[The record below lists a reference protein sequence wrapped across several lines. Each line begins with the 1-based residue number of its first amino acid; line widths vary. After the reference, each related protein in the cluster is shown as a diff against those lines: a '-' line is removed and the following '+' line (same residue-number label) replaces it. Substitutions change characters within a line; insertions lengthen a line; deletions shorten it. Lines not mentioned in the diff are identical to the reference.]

1 LASAFLPLHLIL
13 KHGVICM
20 NILKIAA
27 VSALFASNLI
37 SIPAMADN
45 HSNSQ
50 TAVEAAIEAYWAA
63 RNAQDAATVAEMES
77 RSGTLATNSD
87 GSFHKPLT
95 IPTAERWA
103 KSMKAGGGI
112 TVPHFVETTELSP
125 TIVYARYY
133 VEGLVGGRDA
143 PYRTRVTDV
152 WVKEKDGKW
161 RMKAGHFSSAAY
173 GGTHV
178 TASTDFE
185 D

>member
-1 LASAFLPLHLIL
+1 
-13 KHGVICM
+13 M

-27 VSALFASNLI
+27 VSALLASNLI

-45 HSNSQ
+45 NSNSQ

-63 RNAQDAATVAEMES
+63 RTAKDAATVAEMES
-77 RSGTLATNSD
+77 RSGFLGTFSD
-87 GSFHKPLT
+87 GSFHKPL
-95 IPTAERWA
+95 IINTAERWA
-103 KSMKAGGGI
+103 KIMKAGGRI
-112 TVPHFVETTELSP
+112 NVPHFVETTELSP

-133 VEGLVGGRDA
+133 VEGITIAAGDGRDA
-143 PYRTRVTDV
+143 PYRVRVTDV

-173 GGTHV
+173 GGTYV
-178 TASTDFE
+178 TKSTDFE

>member
-1 LASAFLPLHLIL
+1 
-13 KHGVICM
+13 
-20 NILKIAA
+20 
-27 VSALFASNLI
+27 
-37 SIPAMADN
+37 
-45 HSNSQ
+45 
-50 TAVEAAIEAYWAA
+50 
-63 RNAQDAATVAEMES
+63 MES

-161 RMKAGHFSSAAY
+161 RMKAGHFSRLRTHSQNRTVAARA
-173 GGTHV
+173 
-178 TASTDFE
+178 TADRKTVGHLS
-185 D
+185 

>member
-1 LASAFLPLHLIL
+1 
-13 KHGVICM
+13 M
-20 NILKIAA
+20 KISKTTF
-27 VSALFASNLI
+27 VSALLASTLI

-45 HSNSQ
+45 PGSSEA
-50 TAVEAAIEAYWAA
+50 TVKAAIGAYWDA
-63 RNAQDAATVAEMES
+63 RNAKDAATVAEMES

-95 IPTAERWA
+95 IPTAEFWA
-103 KSMKAGGGI
+103 KSMKVSGGI

-133 VEGLVGGRDA
+133 VEGLLAAGGGRDT
-143 PYRTRVTDV
+143 PYRTRVTNV

-178 TASTDFE
+178 TNSTDFE

>member
-1 LASAFLPLHLIL
+1 ML
-13 KHGVICM
+13 KT
-20 NILKIAA
+20 AA
-27 VSALFASNLI
+27 VSAFFASNLI

-77 RSGTLATNSD
+77 RSGTLSTNSD

-95 IPTAERWA
+95 VNTAETWA
-103 KSMKAGGGI
+103 RNMKAQGKSI
-112 TVPHFVETTELSP
+112 VKPYFVETMELSP
-125 TIVYARYY
+125 SIVFARYY
-133 VEGLVGGRDA
+133 AEGIVAAGGGRDA
-143 PYRTRVTDV
+143 PYRTRVTNV

-178 TASTDFE
+178 TVSADFE

>member
-1 LASAFLPLHLIL
+1 MKMLQI
-13 KHGVICM
+13 V
-20 NILKIAA
+20 A

-50 TAVEAAIEAYWAA
+50 PAVEAAIEAYWAA
-63 RNAQDAATVAEMES
+63 RTAQDAATVAEMES
-77 RSGTLATNSD
+77 RSGVLGTNSD
-87 GSFHKPLT
+87 GSFHKPLSM
-95 IPTAERWA
+95 PTAERWA

-133 VEGLVGGRDA
+133 LEGIIAAGGGRDA
-143 PYRTRVTDV
+143 PYRARVTNV

-178 TASTDFE
+178 TVSTDFE